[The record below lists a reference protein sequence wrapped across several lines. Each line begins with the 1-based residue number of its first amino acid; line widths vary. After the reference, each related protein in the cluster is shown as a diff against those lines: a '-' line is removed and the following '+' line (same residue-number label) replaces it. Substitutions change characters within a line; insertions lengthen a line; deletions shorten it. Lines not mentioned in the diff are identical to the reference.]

1 MGVMR
6 KRTKTERERAGG
18 VISLDDL
25 VPRKDPKGGSG
36 GSGKAVFGGG
46 PIIPGSDSPDRDA
59 KKGRR
64 EK

>member
-1 MGVMR
+1 MKRGNEPKR
-6 KRTKTERERAGG
+6 KSES
-18 VISLDDL
+18 VIPLADL

-36 GSGKAVFGGG
+36 GSGKAVFGGQ
-46 PIIPGSDSPDRDA
+46 PLIPGPDGADRQP